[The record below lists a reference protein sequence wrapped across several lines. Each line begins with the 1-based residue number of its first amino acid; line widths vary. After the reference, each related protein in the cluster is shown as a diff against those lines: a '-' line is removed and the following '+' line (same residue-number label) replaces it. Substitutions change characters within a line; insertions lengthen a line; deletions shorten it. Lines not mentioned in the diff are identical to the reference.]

1 MWSAAL
7 TPLVRSA
14 PWLTLLKTAF
24 PDCLAAWG
32 RADWRE
38 TFTQYATRQARVS
51 GGGQTLRFGPPEALP
66 TGMAY
71 EQFIFTSGVVPS
83 RDNPHDFF
91 NALMWLAFGQTKA
104 LVNRLQAKQITA
116 LGVGATRGGLRD
128 FLTLF
133 DENALLLLADE
144 HAIKAL
150 RQHDWQTLLVRRRG
164 DWLGEA
170 PTLAAIPF
178 GHALLEK
185 LLTPYKAITAHVWPI
200 GEGETCFKIEREK
213 RTSKKLD
220 RNIHAAFRAKASG
233 KAHEYYGQA
242 FLNTPVN
249 LQALDQ
255 HLAAQLQ
262 AITASLLTPR
272 GLLLPLPV
280 LGIPTWCEANIQPEF
295 YEDTQVFRPARR
307 VKSVLKPITDPD

>member
-38 TFTQYATRQARVS
+38 TFTQYATRQVTVS
-51 GGGQTLRFGPPEALP
+51 GGGQALRFGPADALP

-71 EQFIFTSGVVPS
+71 EQFIFSSGVVPS

-91 NALMWLAFGQTKA
+91 NALIWLAFGQTKA
-104 LVNRLQAKQITA
+104 LINRLQAKQIAA
-116 LGVGATRGGLRD
+116 LGVRATRGGLRD

-150 RQHDWQTLLVRRRG
+150 RQHDWQTLLVRRRD

-170 PTLAAIPF
+170 PTLTAIPF

-185 LLTPYKAITAHVWPI
+185 LPTPYKAITAHVWPI
-200 GEGETCFKIEREK
+200 SEVEVCFETEG
-213 RTSKKLD
+213 KKLD
-220 RNIHAAFRAKASG
+220 RNIHAAFREKLSG

-255 HLAAQLQ
+255 RLATQLQ
-262 AITASLLTPR
+262 ATTASLLTPR

-307 VKSVLKPITDPD
+307 GKSVLRSTTDPD

>member
-7 TPLVRSA
+7 TPLVRST
-14 PWLTLLKTAF
+14 PWLRLLNTAL

-38 TFTQYATRQARVS
+38 TFNKYAATRQATVS
-51 GGGQTLRFGPPEALP
+51 GGGQALRFGPAKALP
-66 TGMAY
+66 TDMAY
-71 EQFIFTSGVVPS
+71 EQFVFSSGVVPS

-104 LVNRLQAKQITA
+104 LINRLQAKQIAA

-144 HAIKAL
+144 HAINAL
-150 RQHDWQTLLVRRRG
+150 RQHDWQTLLVHRRS

-170 PTLAAIPF
+170 PALAAIPF
-178 GHALLEK
+178 GHALVEK

-200 GEGETCFKIEREK
+200 GEVEVCFETEA
-213 RTSKKLD
+213 KKLD
-220 RNIHAAFRAKASG
+220 RNIHAGFREKVS
-233 KAHEYYGQA
+233 E
-242 FLNTPVN
+242 
-249 LQALDQ
+249 
-255 HLAAQLQ
+255 
-262 AITASLLTPR
+262 
-272 GLLLPLPV
+272 
-280 LGIPTWCEANIQPEF
+280 
-295 YEDTQVFRPARR
+295 
-307 VKSVLKPITDPD
+307 KSA